1 MISEEARCSDLVAI
15 SVMTTDWHGP
25 MSRSMPIC
33 SNLFR
38 FGIVLL
44 GAGFFCMILP
54 LRRLRCV
61 TFTRGY
67 PGRRMNLRIFLS
79 AWHDSFLHC
88 NCAGH
93 QCMNDI

>member
-1 MISEEARCSDLVAI
+1 MAKGVEVDFYDFGGSTLLRFSGDFG
-15 SVMTTDWHGP
+15 DDY
-25 MSRSMPIC
+25 
-33 SNLFR
+33 R